1 MMHEPFVIVRRPDE
15 RGSALL
21 GVILLLMLMS
31 ALAAALSVSGETETL
46 ISRNQR
52 NGAQAHAAA
61 EAGLNHAVDLALSYI
76 FGWRTGAFGSA
87 SAFASTFSAID
98 ALLAGPDLDPA
109 TDADNGGFDTRD
121 GIDAD
126 MAIPLGTNV
135 ALSTLSNVAYTAFL
149 MDDDATAP
157 AGHAENGDVD
167 NDLNDVLIIRATGT
181 APDNTTVTL
190 EAVIGAIEAPGIISN
205 GNITIGGNFTVSG
218 SGGGV
223 HANGDL
229 DVSGSADIE
238 QNATAS
244 GSAACGGS
252 IDGYCGGGQPAIPI
266 PEIRA
271 SDYRNLADYVLT
283 SDGRVLSKNP
293 TTHVETEVCAGG
305 ACTAGYGWSFGGGT
319 WSNNSSANG
328 TFFVE
333 GNVSLQSDMTA
344 TLFVEGSVDVSANSN
359 FTPNEPGLFMVIDGD
374 LEMTGGSDM
383 TVGFE
388 GSVLVH
394 EQVRLRG
401 NTTIRGQLII
411 ENAENNYA
419 LVDENDFRGT
429 ADVIYNGGLTW
440 GGYGVRSWR
449 EVR

>member
-1 MMHEPFVIVRRPDE
+1 MIQERSIVERRDE

-61 EAGLNHAVDLALSYI
+61 EAGLNHAVDLAISYI
-76 FGWRTGAFGSA
+76 FGWRTNAIGSAEAFGSA
-87 SAFASTFSAID
+87 FSAID
-98 ALLAGPDLDPA
+98 ALLAGADLDPA
-109 TDADNGGFDTRD
+109 ADADNGGFDERD

-135 ALSTLSNVAYTAFL
+135 PLGALSNVTYTAL
-149 MDDDATAP
+149 LVDDDATAP
-157 AGHAENGDVD
+157 AGHAENGDLD
-167 NDLNDVLIIRATGT
+167 DDLNDVLIIRATGF

-190 EAVIGAIEAPGIISN
+190 EAAIGAIEAPGIVSN
-205 GNITIGGNFTVSG
+205 GNITMGGNFSVSG
-218 SGGGV
+218 DGGGV

-229 DVSGSADIE
+229 DISGSVDVE

-244 GSAACGGS
+244 GTASCGGNV
-252 IDGYCGGGQPAIPI
+252 DGFCGGGQPTIPI

-283 SDGRVLSKNP
+283 SDGRVLSKDAV
-293 TTHVETEVCAGG
+293 THVETEVCAGG

-319 WSNNSSANG
+319 WSNNSSADG

-333 GNVSLQSDMTA
+333 GNVSLQDDMTA
-344 TLFVEGSVDVSANSN
+344 TLFVQGSVDVSANSN
-359 FTPNEPGLFMVIDGD
+359 FTPKEPGLFMVIDGD

-411 ENAENNYA
+411 ENAENNYG

-429 ADVIYNGGLTW
+429 ADVIYSGDLSWMGF
-440 GGYGVRSWR
+440 GVRSWR